1 MTVIHAN
8 GKFPKLL
15 LAQKQRLLLK
25 QCRTQQFGF
34 HWTGFVVSTYITSI
48 WSLEGDAEFKLLI
61 APPESRWH
69 FKDLWWLARS
79 PKEIFSPWTFGLIS
93 YQTPTELWKSDL
105 WKLIFNGCESRKSSL
120 ISCLMCSVFGTLH
133 LNISVEPRQNAYQA
147 GTRPAFCR
155 ALWMEQESCFPSE
168 INPEASKTIRLNI
181 VNYR

>member
-1 MTVIHAN
+1 MIGFVSLAPSISAESLSKTGQAAYMTVIHAN

-15 LAQKQRLLLK
+15 LAQKQRPLLK

-61 APPESRWH
+61 APPESRCH
-69 FKDLWWLARS
+69 FKDLWWLAHS

-120 ISCLMCSVFGTLH
+120 ISCLMCSGIWH
-133 LNISVEPRQNAYQA
+133 
-147 GTRPAFCR
+147 
-155 ALWMEQESCFPSE
+155 
-168 INPEASKTIRLNI
+168 ASPKH
-181 VNYR
+181 